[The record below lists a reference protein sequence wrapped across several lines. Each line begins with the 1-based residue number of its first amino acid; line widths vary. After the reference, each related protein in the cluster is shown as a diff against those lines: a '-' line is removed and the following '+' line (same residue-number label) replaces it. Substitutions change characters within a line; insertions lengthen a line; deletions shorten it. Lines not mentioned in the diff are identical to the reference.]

1 MDATP
6 SGIIGWQVMKTVWN
20 SIVLNIFMAKL
31 DCVWHKKRMG
41 KHLLNLEARTKG
53 NITDGQPIGSHGQL
67 IEGKIKQLQKY
78 DLAIPQNTIKRSNPT
93 KREVDLA
100 VYAVKKNIIA
110 TLHHGV
116 TAEDPAKQQCFC
128 PPGKSS

>member
-1 MDATP
+1 
-6 SGIIGWQVMKTVWN
+6 
-20 SIVLNIFMAKL
+20 MASDEDSMEFNCIEHIYGKISVEKL
-31 DCVWHKKRMG
+31 DCVGHKKRMG

-78 DLAIPQNTIKRSNPT
+78 GLAIPQNTIKRSNPT

-116 TAEDPAKQQCFC
+116 TA
-128 PPGKSS
+128 

>member
-31 DCVWHKKRMG
+31 DCMGHKKRMG

-116 TAEDPAKQQCFC
+116 TA
-128 PPGKSS
+128 